1 MHIQDIIFVDGVSSS
16 YMFKRMT
23 NENSSWDSAQQL
35 CNDMGYT
42 LVRLNSEEEWQ
53 QLIEL
58 SDYQLGNNLFIF
70 MDAVCEIS
78 VSIASC
84 IWQLANME
92 NMIL

>member
-1 MHIQDIIFVDGVSSS
+1 MFFVHGVSSS
-16 YMFKRMT
+16 YIFKRMT
-23 NENSSWDSAQQL
+23 NENSSWDSAQQY
-35 CNDMGYT
+35 CTDIGYT
-42 LVRLNSEEEWQ
+42 LVRMNSEEEWQ

-70 MDAVCEIS
+70 MDAVCENS

-84 IWQLANME
+84 IWQLAKME